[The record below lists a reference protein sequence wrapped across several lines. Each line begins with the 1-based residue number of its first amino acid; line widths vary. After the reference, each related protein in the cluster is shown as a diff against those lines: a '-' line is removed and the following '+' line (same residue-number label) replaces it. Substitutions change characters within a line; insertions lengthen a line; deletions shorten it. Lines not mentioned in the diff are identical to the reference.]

1 MPCSAIKSP
10 CSMGISVYFE
20 MRFVPTVFQWNDE
33 SSMLTV
39 VVAGVISSR
48 HLCHRILGALRN
60 LVRI

>member
-1 MPCSAIKSP
+1 
-10 CSMGISVYFE
+10 MGISDYFE

-39 VVAGVISSR
+39 VVAGVIMSR
-48 HLCHRILGALRN
+48 HLCHRIFGALRN